1 MRSNFTYEY
10 WWYDL
15 IVGSILV
22 EMDGEKKDDTDPGQD
37 APIQKTAS
45 DSDIEQDPGELGP
58 LIHTTFEG
66 VSETAYEGVVEG
78 I

>member
-1 MRSNFTYEY
+1 
-10 WWYDL
+10 
-15 IVGSILV
+15 
-22 EMDGEKKDDTDPGQD
+22 MDGDKKDDTDPGQD

-45 DSDIEQDPGELGP
+45 DSDIEQDPGESGP
-58 LIHTTFEG
+58 LIHTSYEG